1 MQPVET
7 SRGEVW
13 APVWNRPCTIME
25 IRQLFG
31 EARASWQGKPAQH
44 AVDFYAATRTLGVAR
59 GLSGFVRYGL
69 QQRNGLAF
77 VAVPVATVEVRSK
90 PEVRLAAR
98 VEDWVSWLRR
108 PDTSSAVGAAARRF
122 DAAHLAYARDGGPR
136 ALADLLAALTGLE
149 QAVGRSGRARQE
161 VPVRRPPPA
170 GAFLAEFARV
180 ECAELRVAVGI
191 ASCTTRP
198 GAGTPARS
206 MRQILLPVD
215 PGDSVQQA
223 GQWRGTPMVPGFG
236 PRPLREV
243 LSDVLVW
250 RSRTAADEKDG
261 PRPRLPSAAGQTTAE
276 GSDNRRFRGVPTF
289 RWGVPVPTAD
299 LHAFAL
305 GLLDEGELDLWL
317 RASLA
322 LDWSGTRGPWTEQ
335 PDQVIPV
342 PTLGLLQ
349 PLARGMPTAGDSADS
364 TALALGPGWASRLA
378 AGQIRPVHEAAVARL
393 RQAGWQA
400 VPYQPVLPTEP
411 QVTGPD
417 IAAALVPR
425 CREPQQILRRCLAVR
440 IRDEATA
447 EVGPEVGEE
456 TRSPRT
462 ANPELTEELL

>member
-1 MQPVET
+1 
-7 SRGEVW
+7 
-13 APVWNRPCTIME
+13 
-25 IRQLFG
+25 
-31 EARASWQGKPAQH
+31 
-44 AVDFYAATRTLGVAR
+44 
-59 GLSGFVRYGL
+59 
-69 QQRNGLAF
+69 
-77 VAVPVATVEVRSK
+77 
-90 PEVRLAAR
+90 
-98 VEDWVSWLRR
+98 
-108 PDTSSAVGAAARRF
+108 
-122 DAAHLAYARDGGPR
+122 
-136 ALADLLAALTGLE
+136 
-149 QAVGRSGRARQE
+149 
-161 VPVRRPPPA
+161 
-170 GAFLAEFARV
+170 
-180 ECAELRVAVGI
+180 
-191 ASCTTRP
+191 
-198 GAGTPARS
+198 
-206 MRQILLPVD
+206 
-215 PGDSVQQA
+215 
-223 GQWRGTPMVPGFG
+223 MVPGFG
-236 PRPLREV
+236 LRPLREV

-261 PRPRLPSAAGQTTAE
+261 PRPRWLSAAGQTTAE

-322 LDWSGTRGPWTEQ
+322 LDWSGTREPWTEQ

-440 IRDEATA
+440 IRDEPSQRP
-447 EVGPEVGEE
+447 VQ
-456 TRSPRT
+456 RSAKRPAVPALQT
-462 ANPELTEELL
+462 PN